1 MVVIHT
7 FPDLQ
12 NLKIDYQW
20 MNDAQ
25 EMLSHMSRHTDMIE

>member
-7 FPDLQ
+7 FTDLQ

-20 MNDAQ
+20 LNDAQ
-25 EMLSHMSRHTDMIE
+25 ETFLSHV